1 MRVSILISS
10 HNYARFLGEAID
22 SALAQR
28 DGGPDGLPV
37 PPPVPRRKP
46 RHKKTPVETKKPVRR
61 ARKEKPE

>member
-37 PPPVPRRKP
+37 PEVEVIVCDDASSDGSDAVIRRYGTRI
-46 RHKKTPVETKKPVRR
+46 RH
-61 ARKEKPE
+61 

>member
-37 PPPVPRRKP
+37 PE
-46 RHKKTPVETKKPVRR
+46 VEVIVCDD
-61 ARKEKPE
+61 ASSDGSDAV